1 MRTGRRELIRDLN
14 RTLVL
19 NLVRERDGLSRAA
32 VARISG
38 LSPSTVTA
46 ITASLIEDGYLL
58 EDTEPSAQ
66 LADTPTVIGRP
77 ATILRVDP
85 DAGFV
90 IGIKVAPDSL
100 TATVTDLAASPRAIY
115 TVPRGAETTLAEVGD
130 LVAGAM
136 TEALAAA
143 GVERHR
149 VVGVGVGVPGLVD
162 PETGRVADSPL
173 LGWGHL
179 DLIDLLGDRLGVPV
193 LLDNDVNTLTIAE
206 QLFGAGRGLAHFLVV
221 TVGRGIGMGVV
232 INGLVHRGA
241 NGGAGEVG
249 HVQVVPSG
257 PDCWCGRRGCLEA
270 VAAEP
275 AIVREILAVTGRLVH
290 PKEVAAL
297 AARQPEVAE
306 IVERAGRHVG
316 RVIAAMAIA
325 LDPQRIVIS
334 GEGVRLGEHY
344 VGAIR
349 SELIEREQKEEPTDV
364 VIEPWG
370 DEAWARGAASLV
382 LRELFQPA
390 HLRDEAM
397 PMPSATERVS
407 PTTRTAARGGRG
419 EPR

>member
-1 MRTGRRELIRDLN
+1 MRTGGRELIRDLN

-32 VARISG
+32 LARISG

-46 ITASLIEDGYLL
+46 ITASLIRDGYLL
-58 EDTEPSAQ
+58 EDVESVAPAP
-66 LADTPTVIGRP
+66 AGPTVIGRP
-77 ATILRVDP
+77 ATTLRVDP
-85 DAGFV
+85 GAGYV
-90 IGIKVAPDSL
+90 IGIKVAPDAL
-100 TATVTDLAASPRAIY
+100 TATVTDLAASPLAIT
-115 TVPRGAETTLAEVGD
+115 TVTRGHETTVVEVGD
-130 LVAGAM
+130 LVARAM
-136 TEALAAA
+136 TEVLASA
-143 GVERHR
+143 GVERDR

-179 DLIDLLGDRLGVPV
+179 DLIDLLGERLGVPV

-232 INGLVHRGA
+232 VNGLVHRGA
-241 NGGAGEVG
+241 HGGAGEIG

-275 AIVREILAVTGRLVH
+275 AIVREILAVTGRLVQ
-290 PKEVAAL
+290 PVDVAAL

-306 IVERAGRHVG
+306 ILERAGRHVG
-316 RVIAAMAIA
+316 RAVAAVAIV

-349 SELIEREQKEEPTDV
+349 SELMERERKEEPTDV

-397 PMPSATERVS
+397 PSASTAERVS
-407 PTTRTAARGGRG
+407 PTTRTAARRGRG
-419 EPR
+419 DRR

>member
-32 VARISG
+32 LSRISG

-58 EDTEPSAQ
+58 EDAEPSSGS
-66 LADTPTVIGRP
+66 ADGSTVIGRP
-77 ATILRVDP
+77 ATTLRIDP
-85 DAGFV
+85 AAGAV

-100 TATVTDLAASPRAIY
+100 TATVTDLAATPMAIA
-115 TVPRGAETTLAEVGD
+115 TLPRGAETTLDEVGD
-130 LVAGAM
+130 LIERAM
-136 TEALAAA
+136 TEVLRTA
-143 GVERHR
+143 GVDQDR

-179 DLIDLLGDRLGVPV
+179 DLVELLSERLGVPV
-193 LLDNDVNTLTIAE
+193 LVDNDVNTLTIAA
-206 QLFGAGRGLAHFLVV
+206 QLFGAGRGFVHFLVV
-221 TVGRGIGMGVV
+221 SVGRGIGMGVV
-232 INGLVHRGA
+232 VNGLVHRGA
-241 NGGAGEVG
+241 HGGAGEIG
-249 HVQVVPSG
+249 HVQAVPSG

-275 AIVREILAVTGRLVH
+275 AIVREILAATGRLVQ
-290 PKEVAAL
+290 PAEIAAL
-297 AARQPEVAE
+297 ATRQPEVAE
-306 IVERAGRHVG
+306 ILQRAGRHVG
-316 RVIAAMAIA
+316 RTVAAITAVI
-325 LDPQRIVIS
+325 DPQRIVIS
-334 GEGVRLGEHY
+334 GEGVRLGELY

-349 SELIEREQKEEPTDV
+349 NELMEREQKEEATDV

-382 LRELFQPA
+382 LREFFQPA

-397 PMPSATERVS
+397 STGSTTERVS
-407 PTTRTAARGGRG
+407 PTTRTAARRGRG
-419 EPR
+419 ERR